1 MATSAIAGY
10 KAALHFSTSTG
21 GSVSRLAELRD
32 YTLTL
37 EHAEIDGTS
46 HDSSG
51 TREVIAGTNSWNGSA
66 ELLTVMANA
75 TQKAVFDLLTAK
87 TKIDAEFYPTGSS
100 SDGYFSG
107 QAFFTTFELS
117 APNEDALATNINFVG
132 TGTLTRTSSST

>member
-1 MATSAIAGY
+1 MATSAVAGY
-10 KAALHFSTSTG
+10 KAALFNSTSTG
-21 GSVSRLAELRD
+21 GSLARLAELRE

-66 ELLTVMANA
+66 DILMVMANSGH
-75 TQKAVFDLLTAK
+75 KAVFDLLTSK
-87 TKIDAEFYPTGSS
+87 TKLDLEFYPTGSS

-107 QAFFTTFELS
+107 EAFFTTFEL
-117 APNEDALATNINFVG
+117 ARLVTNLWNP
-132 TGTLTRTSSST
+132 